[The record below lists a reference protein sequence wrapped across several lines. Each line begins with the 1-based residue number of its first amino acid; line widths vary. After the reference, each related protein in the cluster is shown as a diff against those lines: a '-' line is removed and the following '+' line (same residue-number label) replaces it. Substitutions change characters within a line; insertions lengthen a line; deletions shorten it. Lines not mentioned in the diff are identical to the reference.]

1 MRRIDQL
8 LEDEELLAT
17 VHEALLKRHAQSQTR
32 GRQGYPAEVVE
43 RILLLKHI
51 RNWRFAILE
60 REVRTNLLFTRVGG
74 GKVPDAKTMGRLAR
88 ALGPEV
94 LDQIH
99 QRVVAIAQQEQ
110 VITGRKM
117 RVDTTVVEANIHSSS
132 SRASRRWKLPLPEPA
147 VALQPFGGLRER
159 LGLEPAGPPL
169 RVAAARNQ
177 AGALQDLHVL
187 GDRRVTHRERRGQHN
202 RFQ

>member
-60 REVRTNLLFTRVGG
+60 REVRTNLLHREFTRVGG
-74 GKVPDAKTMGRLAR
+74 GNVPDAKTMGRLAR

-132 SRASRRWKLPLPEPA
+132 SRASRRWKLPS
-147 VALQPFGGLRER
+147 Q
-159 LGLEPAGPPL
+159 
-169 RVAAARNQ
+169 N
-177 AGALQDLHVL
+177 
-187 GDRRVTHRERRGQHN
+187 RR
-202 RFQ
+202 